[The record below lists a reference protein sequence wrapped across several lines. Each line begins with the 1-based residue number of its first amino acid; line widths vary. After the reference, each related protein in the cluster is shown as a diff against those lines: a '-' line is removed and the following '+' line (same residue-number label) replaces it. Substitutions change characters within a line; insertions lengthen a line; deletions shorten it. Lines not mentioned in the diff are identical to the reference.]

1 MYSKINLDSKL
12 SKFINGDFM
21 HIYQR
26 TIEKRIL
33 EKLFQGKIITL
44 LGPRQSGK
52 TTLSKAIIKPFEN
65 TGAYFNCE
73 LLEIRNVLVLGEPE
87 LLYQKIKDFKIIVLD
102 EAQTILNIGMILKNF
117 IDTYPEI
124 QIIATGSSSF
134 DLANKI
140 NEPLTGRTYDFVLYP
155 LSYQEIPNQDIDDLL
170 TFGSYPGIVS
180 AEQNDKLD
188 RLANITTNYL
198 YKDIFNFENIRKPV
212 VFEKLVKTLARE
224 ISTTISSERLAKILD
239 TNKATVERYIAL
251 LEQAFIIKRVYSFSR
266 NLTSELK
273 KAYKI
278 YFLDIGL
285 RNMLAEDVVNPK
297 KRINNGN
304 LFENFFIIERIKYM
318 SNIGHYAS
326 HYFWRTYD
334 KSEVDLVELE
344 EGHIFAFE
352 CKYSESE
359 KTRSLYKFNEAYPE
373 SKIFLVHKN
382 NIKEFLS

>member
-1 MYSKINLDSKL
+1 
-12 SKFINGDFM
+12 M

-26 TIEKRIL
+26 TIEKRIQ

-52 TTLSKAIIKPFEN
+52 TTLSKALIAPFGDN
-65 TGAYFNCE
+65 GAYFNCE
-73 LLEIRNVLVLGEPE
+73 LLDIRNVLVLGQPE
-87 LLYQKIKDFKIIVLD
+87 LLYGKIKDFKIVVLD

-124 QIIATGSSSF
+124 QVIATGSSSF

-140 NEPLTGRTYDFVLYP
+140 NEPLTGRTYEFTLYP
-155 LSYQEIPNQDIDDLL
+155 LSYEEIPEINLDDIL

-180 AEQNDKLD
+180 ANHNDKLD
-188 RLANITTNYL
+188 RLANIATNYL

-224 ISTTISSERLAKILD
+224 IGTTISTDRLAKILD

-266 NLTSELK
+266 NLSSELK
-273 KAYKI
+273 KAYKV
-278 YFLDIGL
+278 YFLDLGL
-285 RNMLAEDVVNPK
+285 RNILAEDVTSPSN
-297 KRINNGN
+297 RLDNGHV
-304 LFENFFIIERIKYM
+304 FENFFVIERMKHM
-318 SNIGHYAS
+318 SNHGHYAS

-344 EGHIFAFE
+344 TGTMLAFE
-352 CKYSESE
+352 CKYSPSNT
-359 KTRSLYKFNEAYPE
+359 TRSLHKFHETYPQ
-373 SKIFLVHKN
+373 SQIFLVHRN
-382 NIKEFLS
+382 NIGEFLG